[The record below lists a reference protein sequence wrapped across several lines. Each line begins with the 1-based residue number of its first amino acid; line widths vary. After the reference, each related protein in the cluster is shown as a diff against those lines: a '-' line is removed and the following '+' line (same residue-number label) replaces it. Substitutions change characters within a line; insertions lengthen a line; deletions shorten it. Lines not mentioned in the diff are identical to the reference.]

1 MTYKMKGYSY
11 PGKSP
16 LRKGEATAIPV
27 LPPKPLAVDST
38 DSIQKPSKSYE
49 ETSSEIK
56 GEKKA
61 ARKAKTKEFLGNLG
75 GQAGKA
81 LISAGISA
89 GVNALT
95 RPKKKKTRRN
105 TSNGGFTDI
114 NFGRNS

>member
-16 LRKGEATAIPV
+16 LREGG
-27 LPPKPLAVDST
+27 D
-38 DSIQKPSKSYE
+38 PSAGDQSKYQDQPE
-49 ETSSEIK
+49 ETTTSADIPNEQTGK
-56 GEKKA
+56 TTLEKKA

-75 GQAGKA
+75 EQAGKA

-95 RPKKKKTRRN
+95 RPKKKKTRRS